1 MNEVKMLPLALL
13 IVICVVGIVTAAIV
27 IDAGA
32 SVVRSII
39 RHRAKPTIPLSAC
52 EMTNPKR

>member
-1 MNEVKMLPLALL
+1 MIPLALL